1 MGENGETL
9 SDGGVTWTEVGT
21 ILDSNE
27 VATYNLKNYLNPETN
42 PGRYDNNL
50 NSYTVVAS
58 ETKFIQFNGTN
69 EVDAGTSGT
78 SSEKNI
84 LKVTI
89 KNNNSTETLT
99 QIFTIQ

>member
-1 MGENGETL
+1 LT
-9 SDGGVTWTEVGT
+9 D
-21 ILDSNE
+21 
-27 VATYNLKNYLNPETN
+27 NLKKYLTNN
-42 PGRYDNNL
+42 PGRYDNNG

-89 KNNNSTETLT
+89 QNNDPKNTEKLT
-99 QIFTIQ
+99 HFLPIQ